1 MNAQPNDETAEN
13 VCLLWLLLLRLGLA
27 LSKVDQLGAGDT
39 SGGVMGE
46 MGFMSVSL
54 KVLRTESLRR

>member
-27 LSKVDQLGAGDT
+27 LSTVDQLGPGDT
-39 SGGVMGE
+39 PGGVMGE

-54 KVLRTESLRR
+54 KVLRNESLRR